1 MYTRKPIGPTQYEIS
16 QGKTKQ
22 EFNRAND
29 VRRDDDTVKDQSI
42 GFHDIDN
49 AIQYYFENTI
59 KPEIIEA
66 GSKVRVPVVYGS
78 PERWKTFQ
86 QDGYFRDKVGKILT
100 PLIAYQRTS
109 ITKNRS
115 LGNKIDGNYP
125 QLYYTAES
133 KYTRQNKYDA
143 FSVLTN
149 SKPIKEQYNTIIPDY
164 VDITYNIVI
173 WTNYVQDMNKIVESV
188 LYSEGSYWG
197 NADRFKFRTKIDS
210 YTNTT
215 DLLQD
220 DERVVR
226 TSFDLTIYGY
236 IVSDALVKQLS
247 DHLSPKT
254 FTPRQIQ
261 INTEVDNQQELFQI
275 SNKLIQ
281 NNPLNV
287 ETGNKTTVINTT
299 NVTYGAADSAALDY
313 INIDRKKLG
322 VVTVPSIVT
331 FAGDI
336 AAAPSTLAPTSII
349 NFTFYINGTLI
360 EPAAI
365 TSFTNSVVGSCVLTL
380 NTTELGFTLA
390 STDEVIAVGKFV

>member
-1 MYTRKPIGPTQYEIS
+1 MYTRKPTGPTQYEIS
-16 QGKTKQ
+16 KGKSKQ
-22 EFNRAND
+22 EFNRSND
-29 VRRDDDTVKDQSI
+29 IRRDDDTVKDQSI

-49 AIQYYFENTI
+49 AIQYYFDNTI

-66 GSKVRVPVVYGS
+66 GSKVNVPVVYGS

-109 ITKNRS
+109 ITKNRT

-125 QLYYTAES
+125 QLYYTAET

-149 SKPIKEQYNTIIPDY
+149 AKPIKEQYNTIIPDY
-164 VDITYNIVI
+164 VDITYNVVI
-173 WTNYVQDMNKIVESV
+173 WTNYVEDMNKIVESI

-236 IVSDALVKQLS
+236 IVSDTLVKQLS

-254 FTPRQIQ
+254 FTSRQILDKSEASS
-261 INTEVDNQQELFQI
+261 NTPTGTSQ
-275 SNKLIQ
+275 SNNDIQ
-281 NNPLNV
+281 PAGAGMS
-287 ETGNKTTVINTT
+287 EKTASTITPPNIAIFKANFATT
-299 NVTYGAADSAALDY
+299 Q
-313 INIDRKKLG
+313 
-322 VVTVPSIVT
+322 
-331 FAGDI
+331 
-336 AAAPSTLAPTSII
+336 PTEPTITA
-349 NFTFYINGTLI
+349 NDFTFFINN
-360 EPAAI
+360 EKVDPAAI
-365 TSFTNSVVGSCVLTL
+365 TSFVNNANNICTLTVNVGVLGYTL
-380 NTTELGFTLA
+380 LA
-390 STDEVIAVGKFV
+390 SDVIVATGRFQ

>member
-1 MYTRKPIGPTQYEIS
+1 MYTRKPTGPTQYEIS

-22 EFNRAND
+22 EYNRSND
-29 VRRDDDTVKDQSI
+29 IRRDDDTVKDQSI

-100 PLIAYQRTS
+100 PLIAYQRSS

-143 FSVLTN
+143 FSVLTGA
-149 SKPIKEQYNTIIPDY
+149 KPIKEQYNTIIPDY

-173 WTNYVQDMNKIVESV
+173 WTNYVEDMNKIVESV

-220 DERVVR
+220 EERVVR

-254 FTPRQIQ
+254 FTSRQILDR
-261 INTEVDNQQELFQI
+261 TEAT
-275 SNKLIQ
+275 SNAL
-281 NNPLNV
+281 
-287 ETGNKTTVINTT
+287 TGTPQT
-299 NVTYGAADSAALDY
+299 NE
-313 INIDRKKLG
+313 N
-322 VVTVPSIVT
+322 
-331 FAGDI
+331 
-336 AAAPSTLAPTSII
+336 
-349 NFTFYINGTLI
+349 I
-360 EPAAI
+360 EPAGANIIEKTASTVTPPNTAI
-365 TSFTNSVVGSCVLTL
+365 FRANFAAIQTGEPAITASDFTFFINNTRINPAAVTSFTNNTNNNCTLIINQGVLGYTL
-380 NTTELGFTLA
+380 LA
-390 STDEVIAVGKFV
+390 SDVIVAAGRFQ